1 MFDKE
6 KWSEVIEALSAKPF
20 RTLITAFG
28 VLWGIFI
35 LVILLSAGRGLENGV
50 RKSFDGVAMNSLFI
64 MGGNATMAYQ
74 GFPTGRKIRLN
85 NSDLEILKSQLPKL
99 KYISPSNGAGG
110 STMRGTKKGSYP
122 INGYYPN
129 FVNQLPYEVAS
140 GRFINYNDIENKTK
154 IVVIGK
160 SVVNELFE
168 VNEDPLGKYIQI
180 NGVGFLVVGTY
191 HSNSTFGNAESE
203 QKKIF
208 MPYSTC
214 QQVFNLGEDVGQLM
228 LTAQDD
234 VPATDIKNEVLKT
247 LKANH
252 HIHPDDE
259 RAFFIFDLY
268 EQYKKTTD
276 LFLILK
282 IIGYFVGTLV
292 LLSGV
297 IGISN
302 IMIIVVKER
311 TKEIGIRRA
320 LGATPLEIRSQ
331 ILLEAIVL
339 TITAGMTGIACA
351 TGIIWGVNTVLETA
365 PVQMFLNPSV
375 DLGVILVALS
385 ILVGSGLLAG
395 FIPAQMAINV
405 KPIDALRD
413 E

>member
-35 LVILLSAGRGLENGV
+35 LVILLSAGKGLENGV

-64 MGGNATMAYQ
+64 MGANTTMAYQ
-74 GFPTGRKIRLN
+74 GFPTGRKVRLK
-85 NSDLEILKSQLPKL
+85 NSDLEILKNQLPKL
-99 KYISPSNGAGG
+99 KYISPSNGASG

-129 FVNQLPYEVAS
+129 FVNQLPYEVVS

-154 IVVIGK
+154 IVIIGK
-160 SVVNELFE
+160 SVVNELFD
-168 VNEDPLGKYIQI
+168 VNEDPLGNYIQI

-203 QKKIF
+203 QQKIF
-208 MPYSTC
+208 MPYTTC

-252 HIHPDDE
+252 HVHPDDE

-282 IIGYFVGTLV
+282 IVVCY
-292 LLSGV
+292 LS
-297 IGISN
+297 
-302 IMIIVVKER
+302 
-311 TKEIGIRRA
+311 
-320 LGATPLEIRSQ
+320 
-331 ILLEAIVL
+331 
-339 TITAGMTGIACA
+339 C
-351 TGIIWGVNTVLETA
+351 
-365 PVQMFLNPSV
+365 
-375 DLGVILVALS
+375 
-385 ILVGSGLLAG
+385 
-395 FIPAQMAINV
+395 
-405 KPIDALRD
+405 
-413 E
+413 